1 MQSTHLTGT
10 ERFFKESDLIV
21 SKTNLKG
28 HITYANDI
36 FIDLSG
42 YVEKDLINAPHS
54 ILRHPEMPRCVF
66 KLLWDRISVDKKEI
80 FAYVINRC
88 ANGDHYWVFAH
99 VTPTF
104 DDSGQV
110 LGFHSNRRVPSRD
123 VLNNTIIP
131 LYKTLLDEEARH
143 ANRKD
148 GMNSA
153 YKMLHEILADKGV
166 SYDEFI
172 FSL

>member
-1 MQSTHLTGT
+1 
-10 ERFFKESDLIV
+10 
-21 SKTNLKG
+21 
-28 HITYANDI
+28 
-36 FIDLSG
+36 
-42 YVEKDLINAPHS
+42 
-54 ILRHPEMPRCVF
+54 MPRCVF

-131 LYKTLLDEEARH
+131 LYKTLLE
-143 ANRKD
+143 RK
-148 GMNSA
+148 
-153 YKMLHEILADKGV
+153 EILIE
-166 SYDEFI
+166 EFPSSEDFI
-172 FSL
+172 DTKEKIEQI